1 MTELEISIGGRIFS
15 VACETEEQEK
25 VIKAAAL
32 RKEESDS
39 IQTKLGRLPEA
50 KMLLLSA
57 LMIADRLVDVES
69 DSKILQERSEAFSNI
84 KNKNEELERQKNAL
98 QNDYQKLEKF
108 VEKMLGKLEM
118 ISDLSTKK
126 STALLDDENSIKKST
141 RINQNYFRNFLPV
154 SLLLHLD

>member
-25 VIKAAAL
+25 VKKAAAL
-32 RKEESDS
+32 INEEADS
-39 IQTKLGRLPEA
+39 IQTQLGRLPEA

-69 DSKILQERSEAFSNI
+69 DSKIFQERSEDFSNI

-108 VEKMLGKLEM
+108 VEKMLGKLETV
-118 ISDLSTKK
+118 SDLSINK
-126 STALLDDENSIKKST
+126 SDTFLDDENSTKKVDT
-141 RINQNYFRNFLPV
+141 DQPKLF
-154 SLLLHLD
+154 